1 MTTVSLSSKQHK
13 MTGFHSDFMS
23 YVGINHDGV
32 RRYLRAI
39 ATNAVGRAITLA
51 AIGATPKELVMPN
64 MSEPARCRIV
74 LPESAWVNN
83 LDWVANP
90 RKSQARYLEMICWQ
104 ISGAVAE
111 NFFDEFDYYGN
122 LGLGDIEGSYD
133 LLSAYESVHGV
144 PYHLVLGAANFVLE
158 RLLGQHFKTAED
170 MIDCL
175 HEQGRLQGHELKH
188 YLENV
193 AKEGIGQQVLAALQ
207 EPWIEDEAERAV
219 RAFIGS

>member
-1 MTTVSLSSKQHK
+1 VIHPN
-13 MTGFHSDFMS
+13 FMS
-23 YVGINHDGV
+23 YVAINHDGV

-39 ATNAVGRAITLA
+39 AANAVGRAITLA

-64 MSEPARCRIV
+64 MSEPARCGIV
-74 LPESAWVNN
+74 LPERAWVNN

-90 RKSQARYLEMICWQ
+90 RKSQARYLEVICCQ

-144 PYHLVLGAANFVLE
+144 PNHLVFGAANFVLE
-158 RLLGQHFKTAED
+158 CLLDQHFETAED

-175 HEQGRLQGHELKH
+175 HRQGRLYGRELKR
-188 YLENV
+188 YLGNV
-193 AKEGIGQQVLAALQ
+193 RKEELGQQVLAALQ
-207 EPWIEDEAERAV
+207 EPWIEDEAERAH
-219 RAFIGS
+219 RQFIGV